1 MTPRGETLKA
11 IRTTFTFIF
20 PSSSSSGAALATS
33 VVQEAL
39 QNYRGRNTWPSVYN
53 LPQISC
59 EGRCLGRSWEAAA
72 AEGGGGE
79 LAGAP
84 AWLGGFRALS
94 DLTKGQLHEEC
105 RGFGHNLRHLCI
117 VSTKVFA
124 LMATANSG
132 TLTKLNTRQECYS
145 ANTSVVDCTARTN
158 PNLRIILI
166 SLIPER
172 ETLALLSVPVRSGKY
187 DRGHD
192 WKSVKARQYICIVLL
207 C

>member
-11 IRTTFTFIF
+11 IRTTFTYIS

-53 LPQISC
+53 LPQVSC

-72 AEGGGGE
+72 AEG
-79 LAGAP
+79 
-84 AWLGGFRALS
+84 GGFRALS

-124 LMATANSG
+124 LTATANSG

-172 ETLALLSVPVRSGKY
+172 ETLALLSVPVRSGNY
-187 DRGHD
+187 DCGHD
-192 WKSVKARQYICIVLL
+192 WKSVKARQYIYIVLL